1 MLSGALL
8 LPTWRLSAQTQEI
21 EKQTQE
27 NYKALRKQQTAEN
40 KQPDHETRTDNEVR
54 KEDIPSNGRAILS
67 YDPITDGDLRWF
79 GPSNVGTTPE
89 DETKE
94 ATAPPF
100 IDTMLFKEQS
110 FAIKR
115 RDLLRYQDGL
125 PPTSAPI
132 LHNEVYKAKH
142 RLKSGIKV
150 FGWHPHWMKDAYQSY
165 NFSLLSAVA
174 YFSYELDPARGSY
187 RSVHD
192 WETTDLIPKAHASGC
207 KVLLSISNLGEEN
220 NKVFSL

>member
-1 MLSGALL
+1 MYAISQVKTLNLTLMLEKLILPLMLSGALL

-94 ATAPPF
+94 ATAPP
-100 IDTMLFKEQS
+100 LY
-110 FAIKR
+110 
-115 RDLLRYQDGL
+115 RYY
-125 PPTSAPI
+125 A
-132 LHNEVYKAKH
+132 
-142 RLKSGIKV
+142 
-150 FGWHPHWMKDAYQSY
+150 F
-165 NFSLLSAVA
+165 
-174 YFSYELDPARGSY
+174 
-187 RSVHD
+187 
-192 WETTDLIPKAHASGC
+192 
-207 KVLLSISNLGEEN
+207 
-220 NKVFSL
+220 